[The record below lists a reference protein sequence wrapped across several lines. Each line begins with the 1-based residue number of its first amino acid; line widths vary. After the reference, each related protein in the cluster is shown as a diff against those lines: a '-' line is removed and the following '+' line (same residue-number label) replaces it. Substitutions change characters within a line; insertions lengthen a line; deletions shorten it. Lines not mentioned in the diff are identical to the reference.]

1 MALSL
6 YFMKTKR
13 TVVHSVPYEFPL
25 DRHLYGQTFVI
36 ADHVRHSEN
45 NTAVFT
51 QSPYNLNDSNFG
63 KLQRRVARD
72 KLGTELVFSQDL
84 TVQHPKRAYDVSRT
98 ALFPFLDARVNEGP
112 VSYDAHYFRDGNYPE
127 FEQIKQRFGDD
138 VDFFVHLHCLSTLF
152 LGDLNVSELTHRQKK
167 VRDNLLR
174 AMDKYSPKII
184 AVSNAVRDSF
194 YQHGILPNGSVEV
207 VHNGVETDLYRK
219 ASDKEKEDFRRELG
233 INASRLVG
241 YVGRI
246 EDIKGADTLLGILSR
261 HPDLGQDVG
270 FVIATTDGRK
280 AGAFLD
286 KVRRDLPELV
296 EDNRIKF
303 CVDASKL
310 TAGFYK
316 RDSEVCR
323 YFDGLAQNLGFG
335 KSFGDVLT
343 RPLHPHLDVYVQ
355 PSNSE
360 ALGLSVVEAG
370 MSEVP
375 VVASEIGGI
384 PEVVNVN
391 AGTLVPIKDRKRE
404 DVVDDFT
411 FAIKHHLSTQT
422 NPVVSDSNRTN
433 LIRKGFDARTMAS
446 KLDGLY
452 SRD

>member
-1 MALSL
+1 
-6 YFMKTKR
+6 MKNRR

-25 DRHLYGQTFVI
+25 DRHLFGQTFVI
-36 ADHVRHSEN
+36 ADHVRHSQN

-51 QSPYNLNDSNFG
+51 QSPYNLHDSNFG
-63 KLQRRVARD
+63 NLQRRVARD
-72 KLGTELVFSQDL
+72 KLGTDLVFSQDL
-84 TVQHPKRAYDVSRT
+84 SVSDPKRAYDVSRT
-98 ALFPFLDARVNEGP
+98 ALIPYLEGRLAEGP
-112 VSYDAHYFRDGNYPE
+112 VAYDAHYFRDGKYPE
-127 FEQIKQRFGDD
+127 FDQLKQRFGDD
-138 VDFFVHLHCLSTLF
+138 IDFFIHLHCLSTLF
-152 LGDLNVSELTHRQKK
+152 LGDLNVPELKNKQKK
-167 VRDNLLR
+167 VREDLLR
-174 AMDKYSPKII
+174 ALDKYSPKII

-194 YQHGILPNGSVEV
+194 YQHGILPNGSVDV

-233 INASRLVG
+233 INGSKLVG

-246 EDIKGADTLLGILSR
+246 EDVKGADTLLGILGR
-261 HPDLGQDVG
+261 HRDLGEDVG

-280 AGAFLD
+280 AEYFLD

-296 EDNRIKF
+296 EENRLKL

-310 TAGFYK
+310 TAGFYR
-316 RDSEVCR
+316 RDSEVCQ

-391 AGTLVPIKDRKRE
+391 VGTLVPIRDRKRE
-404 DVVDDFT
+404 EIVEDFT
-411 FAIKHHLSTQT
+411 FAIKHHLYSPT
-422 NPVVSDSNRTN
+422 NPVVSANNRAN
-433 LIRKGFDARTMAS
+433 LIRKGFDARTMATR
-446 KLDGLY
+446 LDNLY
-452 SRD
+452 FNED